1 MTSNYD
7 PSRDIVR
14 PPKEI
19 IEALSVLDTDSVT
32 STMDGLGVHR
42 TFIEGPIARVPGSKI
57 CGPALTLRFVPQRED
72 QMRGY
77 EIPGESDEDGDVRME
92 EESEKRSALWEIF
105 DYVQPGDVIA
115 VDGRG
120 DLATGTFGE
129 MLMTYFKSRGGAG
142 VVIDTGIRDSA
153 AIFNEVKVPV
163 WSTAVTTG
171 GAGHMNLFP
180 EDINLPIACGKVLVR
195 PGDIIMA
202 DDGGAIVVPPRLAPK
217 IIEIAGERDEHEVFV
232 RMRLREGGELNKYYP
247 FNEEAAAN
255 TRSGSP
261 PRSRTSGST
270 S

>member
-7 PSRDIVR
+7 PTRDIVR

-77 EIPGESDEDGDVRME
+77 EIPGESDEDGDFQME

-105 DYVQPGDVIA
+105 DYVRPGDVIA

-129 MLMTYFKSRGGAG
+129 MLMTYFKSCGGAG

-247 FNEEAAAN
+247 FNEEGRREYEEWLAAQK
-255 TRSGSP
+255 
-261 PRSRTSGST
+261 
-270 S
+270 

>member
-7 PSRDIVR
+7 PTRDIVR

-105 DYVQPGDVIA
+105 DYVRPGDVIA

-120 DLATGTFGE
+120 DLTTGTFGE

-247 FNEEAAAN
+247 FNEEGRREYEEWLAAQK
-255 TRSGSP
+255 
-261 PRSRTSGST
+261 
-270 S
+270 